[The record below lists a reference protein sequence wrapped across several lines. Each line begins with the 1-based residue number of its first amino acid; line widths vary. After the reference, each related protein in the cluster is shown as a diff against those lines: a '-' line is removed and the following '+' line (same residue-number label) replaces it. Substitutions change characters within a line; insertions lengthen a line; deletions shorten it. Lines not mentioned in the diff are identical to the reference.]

1 MARQPRQQRIGFYG
15 KFEPTGVDQSGA
27 RRMQALAGLA
37 EQVGGVAEQFGIAKA
52 KRDAPE
58 KGRKA
63 AKKALEEKT
72 ELEKSNPLAWGGQE
86 YDNAAVGAYYA
97 GVTSDL
103 QNASLDAEAAH
114 PDDVGAYQAKM
125 DAIKSGLFKNAPEIV
140 KDKAGLYY
148 NQINST
154 AVRRINSAAKIKADE
169 FLSASFEKGF
179 SVAEDNISNLYF
191 DGDIDSAREA
201 EMQLIL
207 DGAEGVKAGF
217 LDQQKV
223 DSNLNRIRDTAVI
236 QTQLGVID
244 RTLFSGDGSVGKN
257 LQKADAF
264 VVSLRDS
271 VDLSDLNATQKSTVI
286 ASVQSKI
293 NSVRTEY
300 LANQNK
306 QTREQMLEISNLR
319 NAIDLGVGSYEDQSD
334 QAMSLFNR
342 EIINGKELTTI
353 RNEINAKALKDNSKL
368 MGIANVQALYEGRAT
383 LTDDPVTPADANNA
397 YDLLDLPEELNERR
411 ATQINFV
418 KNVRQ
423 VPADMKREL
432 RNQLVS
438 DDIINIENA
447 SKTIDAVQDIPGL
460 GEVAFTKQEVALAS
474 QVIILDQY
482 MDTPDAVKQAQ
493 QIVTPGTT
501 NQAAMVR
508 ARQAEIKET
517 DNKKDFSQSYPSE
530 ASSIF
535 ESWSPFSYASEAD
548 VKGTRGFALM
558 TEDYGKLVESF
569 YLAGMDTL
577 ENAKS
582 KAAASIKANWGNTK
596 EFGLMKYSV
605 NNFYALPDGDISYV
619 QDELVNLLSTE
630 ENDVLPEDIY
640 LDNDGETARG
650 ATTGEPTYRVIQRQ
664 QDGTLIS
671 PYMDDGQGGETNR
684 FKPDKKVATNQYNEN
699 IYLEELA
706 KVEMPYGKTKFKSG
720 TSLTTVQQNA
730 MRQAL
735 QSSNSPFALIGKG
748 VDAASKIPSLI
759 TVENANFILQEA
771 LVHSYANWAS
781 VQLEEGYDYIVKSVT
796 ESSENYVNAMKKA
809 SRTQRKIAKEMQE
822 INIMVSESEVEF
834 QDAQTPVAGAV
845 IVSPTATAKEQ
856 QKGVIP
862 EDFTLTPRP
871 LSSSRVSEILSDAT
885 VAKQWKDKYKIVI
898 DKVGAADAEVIF
910 AHYFGESITN
920 ALAQGI

>member
-1 MARQPRQQRIGFYG
+1 MPQGPLTWG
-15 KFEPTGVDQSGA
+15 S
-27 RRMQALAGLA
+27 QAY
-37 EQVGGVAEQFGIAKA
+37 E
-52 KRDAPE
+52 DA
-58 KGRKA
+58 A
-63 AKKALEEKT
+63 A
-72 ELEKSNPLAWGGQE
+72 
-86 YDNAAVGAYYA
+86 GAYYS
-97 GVTSDL
+97 GVTVDL
-103 QNASLDAEAAH
+103 QNASFNFEADH
-114 PDDVGAYQAKM
+114 PDDATAYQAKM
-125 DAIKSGLFKNAPEIV
+125 DAARSGLLENAPEIV
-140 KDKAGLYY
+140 RAKADVFY
-148 NQINST
+148 NQINGT
-154 AVRRINSAAKIKADE
+154 ALRRISAAAKIKADD
-169 FLSASFEKGF
+169 FLADSFEKGF
-179 SVAEDNISNLYF
+179 SAAQDNISNLYF
-191 DGDIDSAREA
+191 DGELDAAREA
-201 EMQLIL
+201 EMQLTV
-207 DGAEGVKAGF
+207 DGLGGVKAGF
-217 LDQQKV
+217 LNQQKV
-223 DSNLNRIRDTAVI
+223 DSNLSKVRDTAVI
-236 QTQLGVID
+236 QTQLGIID
-244 RTLFSGDGSVGKN
+244 RTLFSGEGSVGAN

-293 NSVRTEY
+293 NSVRTKY

-306 QTREQMLEISNLR
+306 QTREQMREISDLR
-319 NAIDLGVGSYEDQSD
+319 NAIDLGVGSYEDQ
-334 QAMSLFNR
+334 QAQALSLFDR
-342 EIINGKELTTI
+342 EIIIGSELTTI
-353 RNEINAKALKDNSKL
+353 RKEINAQAFKDNSKL

-397 YDLLDLPEELNERR
+397 YDLLNLPEESNERR
-411 ATQINFV
+411 ATQVNFV
-418 KNVRQ
+418 KNVGH
-423 VPADMKREL
+423 VPANMKQEL

-438 DDIINIENA
+438 DDIIDIESA

-460 GEVAFTKQEVALAS
+460 GEAAFTKQEVALAS
-474 QVIILDQY
+474 QVIILDKY

-493 QIVTPGTT
+493 QIVTPGTS

-535 ESWSPFSYASEAD
+535 ESWSPFSYASEAG
-548 VKGTRGFALM
+548 VKATRGFALM

-605 NNFYALPDGDISYV
+605 NNFYSLPDGSISYAK
-619 QDELVNLLSTE
+619 DELVSLLSTE

-640 LDNDGETARG
+640 LDTDGETGRG

-664 QDGTLIS
+664 PDGTLIS

-684 FKPDKKVATNQYNEN
+684 FKPDKTVATNQYNEN
-699 IYLEELA
+699 IHLEELA

-748 VDAASKIPSLI
+748 VEAASKIPGLI
-759 TVENANFILQEA
+759 TVKNANFILQEA

-809 SRTQRKIAKEMQE
+809 GSKQRKIAKEMQE
-822 INIMVSESEVEF
+822 IDAMISEGEVEF

-856 QKGVIP
+856 QKGIIP
-862 EDFTLTPRP
+862 KDFIITPRP

-898 DKVGAADAEVIF
+898 DKVGAVDAEVIF

>member
-1 MARQPRQQRIGFYG
+1 MARKPIGFYG
-15 KFEPTGVDQSGA
+15 QFQPTGVDGSAA
-27 RRMQALAGLA
+27 RQMRALAGLG
-37 EQVGGVAEQFGIAKA
+37 ETVASVATKFGMAKA
-52 KRDAPE
+52 DELAPAQA
-58 KGRKA
+58 RKDV
-63 AKKALEEKT
+63 KKAREEGT
-72 ELEKSNPLAWGGQE
+72 ELPQGPLTWGSQAYE
-86 YDNAAVGAYYA
+86 DAAAGAYYS
-97 GVTSDL
+97 GVTVDL
-103 QNASLDAEAAH
+103 QNASLDFEAAH
-114 PDDVGAYQAKM
+114 PDDATAYQAKM
-125 DAIKSGLFKNAPEIV
+125 DAARSGLLENAPEIV
-140 KDKAGLYY
+140 RAKADVFY
-148 NQINST
+148 NQINGT
-154 AVRRINSAAKIKADE
+154 ALRRISAAAKIKADD
-169 FLSASFEKGF
+169 FLADSFEKGF
-179 SVAEDNISNLYF
+179 SAAQDNISNLYF
-191 DGDIDSAREA
+191 DGELDAAREA
-201 EMQLIL
+201 EMQLTV
-207 DGAEGVKAGF
+207 DGLGGVKAGF
-217 LDQQKV
+217 LNQQKV
-223 DSNLNRIRDTAVI
+223 DSNLSKVRDTAVI
-236 QTQLGVID
+236 QTQLGIID
-244 RTLFSGDGSVGKN
+244 RTLFSGEGSVGAN

-293 NSVRTEY
+293 NSVRTKY

-306 QTREQMLEISNLR
+306 QTREQMREISDLR
-319 NAIDLGVGSYEDQSD
+319 NAIDLGVGSYEDQ
-334 QAMSLFNR
+334 QAQALSLFDR
-342 EIINGKELTTI
+342 EVIQGSELTTI
-353 RNEINAKALKDNSKL
+353 RKEINAQAFKDNSKL
-368 MGIANVQALYEGRAT
+368 MGIANAQALYEGRAT
-383 LTDDPVTPADANNA
+383 LTDDPVTQADANNA
-397 YDLLDLPEELNERR
+397 YDLLDLPEDPDNRR

-418 KNVRQ
+418 KNVGH
-423 VPADMKREL
+423 VTDDMKQEL

-460 GEVAFTKQEVALAS
+460 GEAAFTKREVALAS
-474 QVIILDQY
+474 QVILLDQY

-493 QIVTPGTT
+493 QIVTPGTSS
-501 NQAAMVR
+501 QAAMVR

-530 ASSIF
+530 ASNIF

-605 NNFYALPDGDISYV
+605 DKFYGLPDGSISYA
-619 QDELVNLLSTE
+619 QEELVSLLSTE
-630 ENDVLPEDIY
+630 GNDVLPEDIY
-640 LDNDGETARG
+640 LDTDGETGRG

-664 QDGTLIS
+664 PDGTLIS

-684 FKPDKKVATNQYNEN
+684 FKPDKAVATNQYNEN

-748 VDAASKIPSLI
+748 VEAASKIPGLI
-759 TVENANFILQEA
+759 TVKNANFILQEA

-809 SRTQRKIAKEMQE
+809 GNKQRKIAKEMQE
-822 INIMVSESEVEF
+822 INIMVSEGEVQF
-834 QDAQTPVAGAV
+834 QNAQTPVAGAV
-845 IVSPTATAKEQ
+845 IVSPSATAKEQ

-862 EDFTLTPRP
+862 KDFTLTPRP

-885 VAKQWKDKYKIVI
+885 AAKQWKDKYKIVI